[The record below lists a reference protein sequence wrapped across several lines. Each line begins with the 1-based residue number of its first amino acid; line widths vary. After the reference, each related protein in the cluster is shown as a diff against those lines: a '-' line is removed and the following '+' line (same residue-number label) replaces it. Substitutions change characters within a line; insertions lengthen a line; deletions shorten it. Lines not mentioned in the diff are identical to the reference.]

1 MCVCEIGRCAAFF
14 LLSFSE
20 GEEENSKGGGGAGGV
35 LLISSADDAQSVFL
49 EIRKSLLFFR
59 LTCGKMEHTATT
71 SISPAS
77 KYFSFFVE
85 AAIASRQNERMGG
98 GTLSKQYAYKNP
110 FC

>member
-35 LLISSADDAQSVFL
+35 LISSADDAHSV
-49 EIRKSLLFFR
+49 LFGNSIESFVCR
-59 LTCGKMEHTATT
+59 LTCGKLEHTATT

-77 KYFSFFVE
+77 KYFS
-85 AAIASRQNERMGG
+85 
-98 GTLSKQYAYKNP
+98 LYLLKQL
-110 FC
+110 